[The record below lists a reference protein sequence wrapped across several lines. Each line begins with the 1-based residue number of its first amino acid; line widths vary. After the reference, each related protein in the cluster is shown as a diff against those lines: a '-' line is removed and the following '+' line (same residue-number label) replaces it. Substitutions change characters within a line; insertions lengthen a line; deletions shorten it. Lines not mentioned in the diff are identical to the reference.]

1 MEGYSL
7 PQGDGSERN
16 RANLAKAADLLN
28 AAGWTVQDGV
38 LKNAAGEPFAF
49 ELLLRQGQVENTT
62 IANLYIEAL
71 KRLGIEA
78 TVNIIDS
85 AQYTERTDSFD
96 FDMTYYR
103 RGLSLSPGNEQYAYW
118 GSDSADNPGS
128 RNWMGVKNPA
138 IDAMIDRLL
147 NSESQ
152 EDFRAATKALDRL
165 LTAGRYVV
173 PFYEFNI
180 SRLAHAKELKHP
192 EYIPI
197 YGDWIEWQPDVW
209 YWLDE

>member
-1 MEGYSL
+1 
-7 PQGDGSERN
+7 
-16 RANLAKAADLLN
+16 
-28 AAGWTVQDGV
+28 VQDGV
-38 LKNAAGEPFAF
+38 LKNASGEPFEF
-49 ELLLRQGQVENTT
+49 EILLGQGQVENTT
-62 IANLYIEAL
+62 IANLYVETL
-71 KRLGIEA
+71 NRLGITA
-78 TVNIIDS
+78 PVTSIDGP
-85 AQYTERTDSFD
+85 QYRERTDNFD
-96 FDMTYYR
+96 FDMTFYR
-103 RGLSLSPGNEQYAYW
+103 RGVSLSPGNEQYAYW
-118 GSDSADNPGS
+118 GSEAADQPGS
-128 RNWMGVKNPA
+128 RNYMGVKSPA
-138 IDAMIDRLL
+138 IDAMIGKLL

-165 LTAGRYVV
+165 LTAGRYVI